1 MFRKILTYPCDSIR
15 AAFYRFHSK
24 AIRKSVPVFAIRL
37 PASKNNS
44 LNNNEPYL
52 FVVSDKKTESGK
64 STVDMVPVKL
74 GISVDNNTE
83 ISEGVTAGVEVVVK
97 GQSLLNQGDAV
108 TVLAVVNEE
117 RK

>member
-1 MFRKILTYPCDSIR
+1 MAIKLKI
-15 AAFYRFHSK
+15 
-24 AIRKSVPVFAIRL
+24 VPEDPKVRVGMYARVKLITESMHDVIVL
-37 PASKNNS
+37 PSNAVVMREGK
-44 LNNNEPYL
+44 PYL